1 VANRRTL
8 STFHRDEIIKEV
20 SSSLFDLLIIG
31 GGITG
36 AGIALDA
43 ASRGMKAVLVERNDF
58 ASGTSSKSTKLIHG
72 GLRYLK
78 QFEFGLVHEVGRE
91 RAVLHKNAPHIVH
104 AENML
109 LPIVERGSLG
119 RTTTAIGL
127 SVYDWL
133 AGVRF
138 SEWKQMLSKYA
149 TRKKEPLLR
158 TDILKGGSI
167 YKEYRTDDARLVFE
181 VLKTAARYGA
191 LSLNYC
197 EAKDLLYENEKIC
210 GAKVS
215 DQIGNQQFVIRAK
228 KVINA
233 AGPWVDTL
241 REKDNSKKGKK
252 LHLTKGVHLVVPYEK
267 LPLKQSAYFDV
278 ADGRMIF
285 VIPRGKITYIGTT
298 DTTYAG
304 DIDKPTVK
312 KEDAAYLI
320 EAVNTMFPTIH
331 LDVGDITS
339 SWAGLRPLIH
349 EEGKDPSELSR
360 KDEIFVSPSGL
371 ISIAGGK
378 LTGYRKMAERA
389 VDMVSVQLAE
399 ADGLDFKNCF
409 TDRII
414 LGGGDFRDKYAIA
427 DFAEKIE
434 IAAQPSG
441 ITSEEIFSLIYRY
454 GRDTESI
461 VQSAQKISASL
472 GQKALLT
479 AELEYCLNEEAATN
493 LSDFFVRRTGKLYFE
508 RESVL
513 TEYDL
518 LKEKIASNLGWSEK
532 QKADYHAA
540 FMEEYELALTFN

>member
-1 VANRRTL
+1 MANQHTL
-8 STFHRDEIIKEV
+8 STFHRDEIIQEV
-20 SSSLFDLLIIG
+20 ASNLFDLLIIG

-43 ASRGMKAVLVERNDF
+43 ASRGMKAALVEKNDF

-109 LPIVERGSLG
+109 LPIIERGSLG

-197 EAKDLLYENEKIC
+197 AAEELVYEKGKIH
-210 GAKVS
+210 GAKIH
-215 DQIGNQQFVIRAK
+215 DRIGNGQFTIRAK

-267 LPLKQSAYFDV
+267 LPVKQSAYFDV

-285 VIPRGKITYIGTT
+285 AIPRGRITYIGTT
-298 DTTYAG
+298 DTNYF
-304 DIDKPTVK
+304 DNIDHPAVSKTDV
-312 KEDAAYLI
+312 AYLLA
-320 EAVNTMFPTIH
+320 AVNYMFPTVH
-331 LDVGDITS
+331 LDIGDITS
-339 SWAGLRPLIH
+339 SWVGLRPLIH

-389 VDMVSVQLAE
+389 VDMVSVQLTE
-399 ADGLDFKNCF
+399 EDGMDFKNCF
-409 TDRII
+409 TERIV
-414 LGGGDFRDKYAIA
+414 LGGGDFRDKYAITA
-427 DFAEKIE
+427 FAEQLEK
-434 IAAQPSG
+434 ASQPSG
-441 ITSEEIFSLIYRY
+441 ITSENIFNLIYRY
-454 GRDTESI
+454 GRDASLI
-461 VQSAQKISASL
+461 IQSAKEINPALTQE
-472 GQKALLT
+472 ALLIS
-479 AELEYCLNEEAATN
+479 ELQYAINEEAATS

-508 RESVL
+508 REKISD
-513 TEYDL
+513 EYSL
-518 LKEKIASNLGWSEK
+518 LKDKTASLLGWSEK
-532 QKADYHAA
+532 QQADYHAA
-540 FMEEYELALTFN
+540 FMKEYESAVTFN

>member
-1 VANRRTL
+1 MANRRTL